1 MFLRILKRDLK
12 RKRVMNVILL
22 IFIIM
27 CSMFAAASVS
37 SISAVTGGIDS
48 YFDKAGVPDLLVR
61 VPYSSGLE
69 EEIRALPEVNSV
81 RTEHHLTVLDSGC
94 FRLNGE
100 KMDNFTNSALLINSD
115 ERAITYFDESNS
127 EVGALAKGEFY
138 ATSVFS
144 EESDI
149 KEGDRVILKMGD
161 TELSLTYKGR
171 FKGAIHGKN
180 SSDHPVVM
188 LSREDYDICE
198 RDKAFYGW
206 AENCICIET
215 DDPDSI
221 KERYSGMLNVYV
233 NDRDS
238 YKEIYLYDMITA
250 YVMMIISIVLMF
262 AGFVMLRFTIGFTV
276 SEEFREIGVM
286 KAVGIS
292 SGRIRRLYLVKY
304 LAIALIGAVIGYFC
318 SLPLSRAMLD
328 SMSQSM
334 VFDTS
339 SNFSLG
345 LISTGAVILMIMLFC
360 WLCTGR
366 VKKLSPID
374 AIRSGQTGERFGRRS
389 VMQLGHSRL
398 PASGFMALNDV
409 LSAPKQFIIMT
420 FIFTLCLLLMTCM
433 SNFSETLK
441 SSSIIGLFGIPDC
454 DITIGDVTSLE
465 DVFAGK
471 GMQAT
476 VDKYDRLLKDSGIN
490 GKVSLSVGGNY
501 EAVHGSS
508 KEAVMFLVTKG
519 EPDSAFIM
527 DEGKA
532 PMKEDEVAMTPKAM
546 KALNAEIGDRINVT
560 MGGREREL
568 IITGAFSSF
577 IGSGTTARL
586 CSSCEIDPESISNSF
601 GLQVRLEGSRSR
613 EAVNE
618 AVEKLK
624 KLLDCEKVY
633 LNEEIVDRMTGLS
646 GTMRSMKQMMMI
658 LTVIVTALIAVLTER
673 SFISKEKSEIALM
686 KAIGIRSR
694 SIAVRHVLRFV
705 IVAAAASVISSAVL
719 MPLGSGLLL
728 WVFSMVGDVKSVTS
742 DLNAAEVFGFCPA
755 LLICTSAVFPAL
767 TALYMKRIK
776 ASDTASIE

>member
-1 MFLRILKRDLK
+1 M
-12 RKRVMNVILL
+12 
-22 IFIIM
+22 
-27 CSMFAAASVS
+27 
-37 SISAVTGGIDS
+37 
-48 YFDKAGVPDLLVR
+48 P
-61 VPYSSGLE
+61 
-69 EEIRALPEVNSV
+69 
-81 RTEHHLTVLDSGC
+81 
-94 FRLNGE
+94 
-100 KMDNFTNSALLINSD
+100 
-115 ERAITYFDESNS
+115 
-127 EVGALAKGEFY
+127 
-138 ATSVFS
+138 
-144 EESDI
+144 
-149 KEGDRVILKMGD
+149 
-161 TELSLTYKGR
+161 
-171 FKGAIHGKN
+171 
-180 SSDHPVVM
+180 
-188 LSREDYDICE
+188 
-198 RDKAFYGW
+198 
-206 AENCICIET
+206 
-215 DDPDSI
+215 
-221 KERYSGMLNVYV
+221 
-233 NDRDS
+233 
-238 YKEIYLYDMITA
+238 
-250 YVMMIISIVLMF
+250 
-262 AGFVMLRFTIGFTV
+262 
-276 SEEFREIGVM
+276 
-286 KAVGIS
+286 
-292 SGRIRRLYLVKY
+292 
-304 LAIALIGAVIGYFC
+304 
-318 SLPLSRAMLD
+318 
-328 SMSQSM
+328 
-334 VFDTS
+334 
-339 SNFSLG
+339 
-345 LISTGAVILMIMLFC
+345 
-360 WLCTGR
+360 
-366 VKKLSPID
+366 
-374 AIRSGQTGERFGRRS
+374 
-389 VMQLGHSRL
+389 LGHSRL

-577 IGSGTTARL
+577 IGNGTTARL

-694 SIAVRHVLRFV
+694 SIAARHVLRFV

-719 MPLGSGLLL
+719 MPLSSGLLL